1 MSWWKQKYIK
11 NIVTKSSSKCQYM
24 HALLYF
30 RTLLLLPLY
39 TAIFTLPL
47 FLFLLQF
54 HSLCFLIFWFL
65 PILPIFILILL
76 LLPILLFFIS
86 FLLSPS
92 ASRPLPIRRLLHSLA
107 TVIKTISSHWNVI
120 SCNIMLVEHSFPFY
134 QPRECPNRYRVFCG
148 YTARKEDY
156 LT

>member
-1 MSWWKQKYIK
+1 MMETEIYT

-24 HALLYF
+24 HVLLYF
-30 RTLLLLPLY
+30 RTLLLLLLPSTLQSSFFLY
-39 TAIFTLPL
+39 
-47 FLFLLQF
+47 FLFF
-54 HSLCFLIFWFL
+54 YCFFLCFSISCCLL
-65 PILPIFILILL
+65 ILPIFISILL
-76 LLPILLFFIS
+76 LLSILLFFIS